1 MGWNKTDLAPPFP
14 QEFND
19 LASTISSVAGTVD
32 SALSPVISALNA
44 ASVFFT
50 AATDIYQFLTQ
61 TIISES
67 ENFVNDFFGSG
78 VYELVLDPFSVPT
91 KRFYEPYTSPFA
103 TRDEKGVPF
112 FTTID
117 ALSAALKSLD
127 DQGDD
132 NRPQFSDSANIAAFG
147 FLASAP
153 NVLPLIELMRLLLKV
168 WNIGP
173 LELANKRIVE
183 AVEGA
188 GVQPRLPDWDSI
200 RLNQIKPFGDMQVA
214 ALKALAVARGYTV
227 VGDNVV
233 SDLLDAIAKK
243 VQLLNDTAQILALV
257 AQAIVLAG
265 SVSGTYVLSVPL
277 GTGGVTRL
285 KQELQNVG
293 TMLNET
299 AHNNFTIMG
308 LYVGGGASAQPVENI
323 RALLTS

>member
-1 MGWNKTDLAPPFP
+1 MTWTKTDLAPPFP
-14 QEFND
+14 QEFQD

-32 SALSPVISALNA
+32 SALSPVITALNA
-44 ASVFFT
+44 ASAFFT

-78 VYELVLDPFSVPT
+78 IYELILDPFSVPT
-91 KRFYEPYTSPFA
+91 KRFYEPPTSPFA

-127 DQGDD
+127 DEGDL
-132 NRPQFSDSANIAAFG
+132 NRPQFSDGAQIAAFG

-153 NVLPLIELMRLLLKV
+153 NVLPLIELLGLLLKV

-173 LELANKRIVE
+173 LELANRRVLE
-183 AVEGA
+183 AVQGT

-214 ALKALAVARGYTV
+214 AQKALALARGYTV
-227 VGDNVV
+227 VGDNAV
-233 SDLLDAIAKK
+233 SDLLDAISKK
-243 VQLLNDTAQILALV
+243 VQLLNDMSQIIALV

-277 GTGGVTRL
+277 GTGGTKRL
-285 KQELQNVG
+285 KEAIQDAQ
-293 TMLNET
+293 TMINET
-299 AHNNFTIMG
+299 AQNNFTIMG
-308 LYVGGGASAQPVENI
+308 LYVGGAASAQPVENI